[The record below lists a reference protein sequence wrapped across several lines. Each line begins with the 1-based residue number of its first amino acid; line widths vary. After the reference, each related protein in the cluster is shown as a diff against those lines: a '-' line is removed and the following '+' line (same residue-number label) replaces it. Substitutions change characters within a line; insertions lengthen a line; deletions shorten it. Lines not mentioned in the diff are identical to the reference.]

1 MKNKKFIVVLSL
13 INVIRSMLL
22 VLQALF
28 SKFLIDDVVNGR
40 DFLLTSIIFISLI
53 VSNVA
58 FNIAY
63 LAIKNHFLLAIEVGM
78 KQEIYNQLI
87 KKDYNE
93 AKRFHSGEITNIYL
107 SDIQNIKA
115 GLCETIPGFFL
126 YISRFV
132 LSFIA
137 LFFLDAILLLI
148 LLGVGIIILIGAK
161 LYGNIIKKYHKQ
173 SLESDGKLNAY
184 MQESFENLKIV
195 KASNSQINF
204 INTLNEKIKDN
215 YNIKKK
221 RNIISIFGNG
231 GLHILMQICSGFTMV
246 YGAIGIF
253 FGTISYGDL
262 VGLLQIVSYFESPL
276 SMFSQLLNRYHT
288 YKVSQE
294 RINELLSLKDE
305 VEQEDISTFDKIEIK
320 NISFKFDKNQIYSNY
335 SLTINKN
342 DTILLKGQSGCG
354 KTTLFNLLL
363 GFETPYEGTIEVYNG
378 NKILPI
384 NKCRNL
390 FSYVFQ
396 ENILFSGTIEENIK
410 LFVPNAEEE
419 DIIFALKTACIYD
432 EIMEKPLQLKTELNE
447 RGSGLSIGQIQR
459 ILLAIS
465 LLKDNPILLLDEF
478 TSALDKDLEK
488 QIVINV
494 SKLPK
499 TKIIITHR
507 DISIANAKI
516 IYLGDND
523 E

>member
-1 MKNKKFIVVLSL
+1 MKNKKYIIVLSI
-13 INVIRSMLL
+13 INVIRSFLL
-22 VLQALF
+22 VLQAIY
-28 SKFLIDDVVNGR
+28 SKYLIDDVTHGR
-40 DFLLTSIIFISLI
+40 NFLTSAIIFIILI
-53 VSNVA
+53 ALNII
-58 FNIAY
+58 FNISY
-63 LAIKNHFLLAIEVGM
+63 LAIKNRFSLAIEVGM
-78 KQEIYNQLI
+78 KQEIYNALI

-93 AKRFHSGEITNIYL
+93 AKKFHSGEITNIYL
-107 SDIQNIKA
+107 SDIQNIRA

-132 LSFIA
+132 LSFLA
-137 LFFLDAILLLI
+137 LI
-148 LLGVGIIILIGAK
+148 LLDPFLLIVLIVVGIVIIVGAK
-161 LYGNIIKKYHKQ
+161 LYGNIIKKYHKR
-173 SLESDGKLNAY
+173 SLESDGRLNAF
-184 MQESFENLKIV
+184 MQESFENIKIV
-195 KASNSQINF
+195 KATNSQGNF
-204 INTLNEKIKDN
+204 INALDDKLKENYSIKN
-215 YNIKKK
+215 K

-231 GLHILMQICSGFTMV
+231 GLHILMQSCSAFTML
-246 YGAIGIF
+246 YGAFGIAS
-253 FGTISYGDL
+253 GTLSYGDL

-294 RINELLSLKDE
+294 RINELLFLKDE
-305 VEQEDISTFDKIEIK
+305 EEQEEITTFDKIEIK
-320 NISFKFDKNQIYSNY
+320 NITFGFDNTEIYSNY

-354 KTTLFNLLL
+354 KTTLFKLLL
-363 GFETPYEGTIEVYNG
+363 AFEKPTTGSIEVYSNG
-378 NKILPI
+378 RILPI
-384 NKCRNL
+384 SKCRNL

-396 ENILFSGTIEENIK
+396 ENILFSGTIEENIH
-410 LFVPNAEEE
+410 LFVPNARDE
-419 DIIFALKTACIYD
+419 DIVSALKIACVYD
-432 EIMEKPLQLKTELNE
+432 EIMEKPLQLKTELIE
-447 RGSGLSIGQIQR
+447 RGNGLSIGQIQR

-478 TSALDKDLEK
+478 TSALDKELEK

-507 DISIANAKI
+507 DINIDNAKI

>member
-1 MKNKKFIVVLSL
+1 MKNKKFIIILST
-13 INVIRSMLL
+13 INVIRSTLL

-28 SKFLIDDVVNGR
+28 SKYLIDDVVNGR
-40 DFLLTSIIFISLI
+40 EFWTTAIIFVSLI
-53 VSNVA
+53 LGNII

-63 LAIKNHFLLAIEVGM
+63 LAIKNHFLLKIEVGM

-93 AKRFHSGEITNIYL
+93 AKKFHSGEITNIYL
-107 SDIQNIKA
+107 SDIQNIKS
-115 GLCETIPGFFL
+115 GLCEIVPGFFL

-132 LSFIA
+132 LSFA
-137 LFFLDAILLLI
+137 ALI
-148 LLGVGIIILIGAK
+148 LLDPTLLIILIVVGVIILVGAK
-161 LYGNIIKKYHKQ
+161 IYGNIIKKYHKQ

-184 MQESFENLKIV
+184 MQESFENIKIV
-195 KASNSQINF
+195 KATNSQGNF
-204 INTLNEKIKDN
+204 INALNEKIKDN
-215 YNIKKK
+215 YNIKNK

-231 GLHILMQICSGFTMV
+231 GLHILMQLCSGFTMV

-253 FGTISYGDL
+253 FGSISYGDL

-276 SMFSQLLNRYHT
+276 SMFSQLLNRYQT
-288 YKVSQE
+288 YRVSEE
-294 RINELLSLKDE
+294 RVNELLTMKDE
-305 VEQEDISTFDKIEIK
+305 VEQEDITTFDKIEIN
-320 NISFKFDKNQIYSNY
+320 NISFKFDKNEIYSNY

-363 GFETPYEGTIEVYNG
+363 GFETPYEGCIEVHSKG
-378 NKILPI
+378 KILPI

-410 LFVPNAEEE
+410 LFVPNATEEE
-419 DIIFALKTACIYD
+419 VISALKIACIYD
-432 EIMEKPLQLKTELNE
+432 ELMEKPLKLKTELSE
-447 RGSGLSIGQIQR
+447 RGNGLSIGQIQR
-459 ILLAIS
+459 VLLAIS

-478 TSALDKDLEK
+478 TSALDKELEK

-494 SKLPK
+494 SKLAK

-507 DISIANAKI
+507 DISIDNART
-516 IYLGDND
+516 IYLGENNG
-523 E
+523 